1 MNTFSSSA
9 ASASHSFS
17 DALSLNTEPLNTEPL
32 NTDTNT
38 KNPSVNYNEY
48 YHNFSMET
56 LLTEIFGEHLD
67 DRLNAYMACCG
78 RHVRDGR
85 GDMTALVHEDT
96 AGKVTKMTFAE
107 LDKASAQVANLLQS
121 YGVKVG
127 DQVATMLP
135 RTPELLTIVLATWR
149 IGAVYQPLFTAF
161 GYDSIK
167 YRMDKAGTKVVF
179 TNVDNRSKF
188 EDLADQTK
196 MVLVGG
202 DNDIPADDQH
212 WDDDRYAKMMA
223 MQPETLEPILLDINA
238 PFLQMFTSGTVG
250 KSKGVSVSLTALPA
264 FYLYMRY
271 AIDLRDDDSYWNMAD
286 PGWAYGLYYAITGP
300 LLLGVTTHFNEA
312 GFDAA
317 NTRDFMIRHK
327 ITNLA
332 SSPTAFRMMKSSG
345 VFEHFYG
352 NSNDS
357 NKLSLRCANSAGE
370 TLNTEVVN
378 WVETYLNCKVCDQYG
393 QTETGMTCCAHHA
406 LEHESP
412 VGSMGMALPGHT
424 LVVLD
429 DDMNVLP
436 DGEQGQLAV
445 VVSQSPAFY
454 FHGYSWNE
462 KQAFADDYYLTG
474 DVVERHS
481 DGSYWFSGRDD
492 DIIITAGY
500 RVGPT
505 DVENTVLEHEAVA
518 ESAAVGIPDEV
529 RGHTIKSYVVLK
541 DGIEGTDEIAK
552 EIQNLVRKRL
562 STHAYPR
569 EVEFVSSLPKTPSGK
584 IQRFLLRSLSAA

>member
-1 MNTFSSSA
+1 MN
-9 ASASHSFS
+9 
-17 DALSLNTEPLNTEPL
+17 ALLS
-32 NTDTNT
+32 
-38 KNPSVNYNEY
+38 
-48 YHNFSMET
+48 
-56 LLTEIFGEHLD
+56 EIFGTQVD

-85 GDMTALVHEDT
+85 ADNAALVHEDT
-96 AGKVTKMTFAE
+96 SGNVTRMSFAE
-107 LDKASAQVANLLQS
+107 LDAASAQVANLLLS
-121 YGVKVG
+121 YGVQVG

-135 RTPELLTIVLATWR
+135 RTPELLTVVLATWR

-167 YRMDKAGTKVVF
+167 YRMDKADTKVVF
-179 TNVDNRSKF
+179 TNLENRSKF
-188 EDLADQTK
+188 EDLAEQTK
-196 MVLVGG
+196 MVLVGSVEDAQTWG
-202 DNDIPADDQH
+202 DDHYSQSMAAQLQTFEP
-212 WDDDRYAKMMA
+212 MM
-223 MQPETLEPILLDINA
+223 LDTDA

-250 KSKGVSVSLTALPA
+250 KSKGVSVPLAALPA

-271 AIDLRDDDSYWNMAD
+271 AIDLREDDQYWNMAD

-300 LLLGVTTHFNEA
+300 LLLGITTYFNEA
-312 GFDAA
+312 GFDAT
-317 NTRDFMIRHK
+317 NTRDFIVRHK

-345 VFEHFYG
+345 VFDSVDEGAH
-352 NSNDS
+352 NDT
-357 NKLSLRCANSAGE
+357 NTKLSLRCANSAGE

-378 WVETYLNCKVCDQYG
+378 WVETYLACQVKDQYG

-406 LEHESP
+406 LAHDCP

-454 FHGYSWNE
+454 FRGYSWNE
-462 KQAFADDYYLTG
+462 KQAFVDDYYLTG

-518 ESAAVGIPDEV
+518 ESAAVGVPDEV

-541 DGIEGTDEIAK
+541 DGIEGSEKIAK
-552 EIQNLVRKRL
+552 EIQELVRKRL

-569 EVEFVSSLPKTPSGK
+569 EVEFVTELPKTPSGK

>member
-1 MNTFSSSA
+1 MNTSSIETTVNA
-9 ASASHSFS
+9 I
-17 DALSLNTEPLNTEPL
+17 
-32 NTDTNT
+32 DTI
-38 KNPSVNYNEY
+38 KSYNDY
-48 YHNFSMET
+48 YHNFDMDT

-85 GDMTALVHEDT
+85 GDNIALVHEDT
-96 AGKVTKMTFAE
+96 AGKITRTSFGE
-107 LDKASAQVANLLQS
+107 LDNASAQVANLLQS
-121 YGVKVG
+121 YGVQAG

-167 YRMDKAGTKVVF
+167 YRMDKANTKVVF
-179 TNVDNRSKF
+179 TNQENRSKF
-188 EDLADQTK
+188 KDLAKQTT
-196 MVLVGG
+196 MVMVGSKVDAQSWGDDNLVD
-202 DNDIPADDQH
+202 DNLVDDN
-212 WDDDRYAKMMA
+212 YAEKLST
-223 MQPETLEPILLDINA
+223 QPQTVDAVLLDTDA

-250 KSKGVSVSLTALPA
+250 KSKGVSVPLAALSS

-271 AIDLRDDDSYWNMAD
+271 AIDLREDDHYWNMAD

-300 LLLGVTTHFNEA
+300 LLLGVTTYFNEA
-312 GFDAA
+312 GFDAQ
-317 NTRDFMIRHK
+317 NTRDFMVRHK
-327 ITNLA
+327 ISNLA

-345 VFEHFYG
+345 VFESAHDDA
-352 NSNDS
+352 NLNAEA
-357 NKLSLRCANSAGE
+357 KLSLRCANSAGE
-370 TLNTEVVN
+370 TLNTEVVS
-378 WVETYLNCKVCDQYG
+378 WVETYLNCKVFDQYG
-393 QTETGMTCCAHHA
+393 QTETGMTCCEHHA
-406 LEHESP
+406 LEHKRP

-429 DDMNVLP
+429 DDMQVLP

-454 FHGYSWNE
+454 FRGYSWNE
-462 KQAFADDYYLTG
+462 KDAFFEDYYLTG
-474 DVVERHS
+474 DVVERHT

-492 DIIITAGY
+492 DIITTAGY

-505 DVENTVLEHEAVA
+505 DVENTVLEHKAVA
-518 ESAAVGIPDEV
+518 ESAAVGVPDEV
-529 RGHTIKSYVVLK
+529 RGHTIKSFVVLK
-541 DGIEGTDEIAK
+541 DGIEGTDELAQQIK
-552 EIQNLVRKRL
+552 DLVRERL

-569 EVEFVSSLPKTPSGK
+569 EVEFVVALPKTPSGK
-584 IQRFLLRSLSAA
+584 IQRFLLRSLSAG

>member
-1 MNTFSSSA
+1 MNTSSSDP
-9 ASASHSFS
+9 SFVNTTSNHTAHPPMSYS
-17 DALSLNTEPLNTEPL
+17 D
-32 NTDTNT
+32 
-38 KNPSVNYNEY
+38 Y
-48 YHNFSMET
+48 YHNFDMNA

-85 GDMTALVHEDT
+85 GDNIALVHEDT
-96 AGKVTKMTFAE
+96 SGNVTRMSFAE
-107 LDKASAQVANLLQS
+107 LDKASAQVANLLLS
-121 YGVKVG
+121 YGVQIG

-167 YRMDKAGTKVVF
+167 YRMDKANTKVVF
-179 TNVDNRSKF
+179 TNQENRGKF
-188 EDLADQTK
+188 DDLAKQTK
-196 MVLVGG
+196 MVLVGSKVDAQSWG
-202 DNDIPADDQH
+202 DDS
-212 WDDDRYAKMMA
+212 YAEKVVTQSQTVDA
-223 MQPETLEPILLDINA
+223 VSLNTDA

-250 KSKGVSVSLTALPA
+250 KSKGVSVPLSALSA

-271 AIDLRDDDSYWNMAD
+271 AIDLRADDNYWNMAD

-300 LLLGVTTHFNEA
+300 LLLGVTTYFNEA

-317 NTRDFMIRHK
+317 NTRDFMVRHK
-327 ITNLA
+327 ISNLA

-345 VFEHFYG
+345 VFEAAHND
-352 NSNDS
+352 NSND
-357 NKLSLRCANSAGE
+357 NEAKLSLRCANSAGE

-393 QTETGMTCCAHHA
+393 QTETGMTCCEHHA
-406 LEHESP
+406 LAHECP

-429 DDMNVLP
+429 DDMNILA

-454 FHGYSWNE
+454 FRGYSWNE
-462 KQAFADDYYLTG
+462 KDAFADDYYLTG

-518 ESAAVGIPDEV
+518 ESAAVGVPDEV

-552 EIQNLVRKRL
+552 EIQDLVRRRL

-569 EVEFVSSLPKTPSGK
+569 EVEFVKELPKTPSGK

>member
-1 MNTFSSSA
+1 MNTTTQTPTNI
-9 ASASHSFS
+9 
-17 DALSLNTEPLNTEPL
+17 DIDTTITPKNY
-32 NTDTNT
+32 TDY
-38 KNPSVNYNEY
+38 YNHFEM
-48 YHNFSMET
+48 NT
-56 LLTEIFGEHLD
+56 LLSEIFGEHVD

-85 GDMTALVHEDT
+85 ADHPALVHEDT
-96 AGKVTKMTFAE
+96 SGNITRMSFGE

-121 YGVKVG
+121 YGVKAG
-127 DQVATMLP
+127 DKVATMLP
-135 RTPELLTIVLATWR
+135 RTPELLTVVLATWR

-167 YRMDKAGTKVVF
+167 YRMDKADTKVVF
-179 TNVDNRSKF
+179 TNLENRSKF
-188 EDLADQTK
+188 EDLAAQTK
-196 MVLVGG
+196 MVLVGSPDDAQTWG
-202 DNDIPADDQH
+202 DDHYTQS
-212 WDDDRYAKMMA
+212 MA
-223 MQPETLEPILLDINA
+223 AQPQTIEPVTLDTDA

-250 KSKGVSVSLTALPA
+250 KSKGVSVPLAALPA

-271 AIDLRDDDSYWNMAD
+271 AIDLREDDQYWNMAD

-300 LLLGVTTHFNEA
+300 LLLGVTTYFNEA
-312 GFDAA
+312 GFDAN
-317 NTRDFMIRHK
+317 NTRDFMVRHK

-345 VFEHFYG
+345 VFEDAH
-352 NSNDS
+352 NDT
-357 NKLSLRCANSAGE
+357 NTKLSLRCANSAGE

-378 WVETYLNCKVCDQYG
+378 WVETYLACQVKDQYG

-406 LEHESP
+406 LAHDCP

-454 FHGYSWNE
+454 FRGYSWNE
-462 KQAFADDYYLTG
+462 KQAFVDDYYLTG

-518 ESAAVGIPDEV
+518 ESAAVGVPDEV

-541 DGIEGTDEIAK
+541 DGIKGSEQIAK
-552 EIQNLVRKRL
+552 EIQELVRKRL

-569 EVEFVSSLPKTPSGK
+569 EIEFVTELPKTPSGK

>member
-1 MNTFSSSA
+1 MHTTSNARNNNAPVATSY
-9 ASASHSFS
+9 S
-17 DALSLNTEPLNTEPL
+17 D
-32 NTDTNT
+32 
-38 KNPSVNYNEY
+38 Y
-48 YHNFSMET
+48 YHQFNLDN
-56 LLTEIFGEHLD
+56 LLTEIYGDHLD

-85 GDMTALVHEDT
+85 GEHDALVHEDT
-96 AGKVTKMTFAE
+96 EGQVTRMTFAE
-107 LDKASAQVANLLQS
+107 MDKASAQIANVLLS
-121 YGVKVG
+121 YGVQAG

-135 RTPELLTIVLATWR
+135 RSPELLVIVLAAWR

-167 YRMDKAGTKVVF
+167 YRMDKANTRVVF
-179 TNVDNRSKF
+179 TNPENRGKF
-188 EDLADQTK
+188 EDLAEQTK
-196 MVLVGG
+196 MVMVGSESDAEQWG
-202 DNDIPADDQH
+202 DDN
-212 WDDDRYAKMMA
+212 YSEVMA
-223 MQPETLEPILLDINA
+223 FQPQTAEPVLLETDA

-250 KSKGVSVSLTALPA
+250 KSKGVSVPLSALSA
-264 FYLYMRY
+264 FYLYMHY
-271 AIDLRDDDSYWNMAD
+271 AIDLRADDNYWNMAD

-300 LLLGVTTHFNEA
+300 LLMGITTYFNEA
-312 GFDAA
+312 GFDAE
-317 NTRDFMIRHK
+317 NTRDFMVRHK

-345 VFEHFYG
+345 VFDNFDHSENG
-352 NSNDS
+352 KNDA
-357 NKLSLRCANSAGE
+357 KLSLRCANSAGE

-378 WVETYLNCKVCDQYG
+378 WVETALNCRVKDQYG

-406 LEHESP
+406 LEHDCP

-424 LVVLD
+424 LVVLG
-429 DDMNVLP
+429 DDMQVLP

-454 FHGYSWNE
+454 FRGYSWNE
-462 KQAFADDYYLTG
+462 KQAFHDDYYLTG

-505 DVENTVLEHEAVA
+505 DVENTVLEHESVA
-518 ESAAVGIPDEV
+518 ESAAVGVPDEV
-529 RGHTIKSYVVLK
+529 RGNTIKSYVVLK
-541 DGIEGTDEIAK
+541 DGIVGTDEIATQ
-552 EIQNLVRKRL
+552 IQGLVRERL

-569 EVEFVSSLPKTPSGK
+569 EVEFVAALPKTPSGK
-584 IQRFLLRSLSAA
+584 IQRFLLRSLSSE

>member
-1 MNTFSSSA
+1 MNTSSTQTAHATADTSKTPINY
-9 ASASHSFS
+9 S
-17 DALSLNTEPLNTEPL
+17 DYYNNFEMNALLE
-32 NTDTNT
+32 
-38 KNPSVNYNEY
+38 
-48 YHNFSMET
+48 
-56 LLTEIFGEHLD
+56 EIFGAHLD

-85 GDMTALVHEDT
+85 ADNTALVHEDT
-96 AGKVTKMTFAE
+96 SGNITRMSFGE
-107 LDKASAQVANLLQS
+107 LDEASAQVANLLLS
-121 YGVKVG
+121 YGVKAG

-135 RTPELLTIVLATWR
+135 RTPELLTVVLATWR

-167 YRMDKAGTKVVF
+167 YRMDKANTKVVF
-179 TNVDNRSKF
+179 TNQENRGKF
-188 EDLADQTK
+188 EDLAKQAK
-196 MVLVGG
+196 MVLIGSIHDSDAWG
-202 DNDIPADDQH
+202 DDNYH
-212 WDDDRYAKMMA
+212 EMRVT
-223 MQPETLEPILLDINA
+223 QPQAIEAVLLDTDA

-250 KSKGVSVSLTALPA
+250 KSKGVSVSLAALPA

-271 AIDLRDDDSYWNMAD
+271 AIDLRETDNYWNMAD

-300 LLLGVTTHFNEA
+300 LLLGVTTYFNEA
-312 GFDAA
+312 GFDAT
-317 NTRDFMIRHK
+317 NTRDFMVRHK

-345 VFEHFYG
+345 VFDA
-352 NSNDS
+352 SSANDD
-357 NKLSLRCANSAGE
+357 NALSLRCANSAGE
-370 TLNTEVVN
+370 TLNTEVVS
-378 WVETYLNCKVCDQYG
+378 WVESHLGCQVCDQYG
-393 QTETGMTCCAHHA
+393 QTETGMTCCEHHA
-406 LEHESP
+406 LAHECP

-429 DDMNVLP
+429 DDMQVLP

-454 FHGYSWNE
+454 FRGYSWNE
-462 KQAFADDYYLTG
+462 KQAFFEDYYLTG

-505 DVENTVLEHEAVA
+505 DVENTVLEHAAVA

-541 DGIEGTDEIAK
+541 DGIEGSEEIAQQIK
-552 EIQNLVRKRL
+552 DLVRKRL

-569 EVEFVSSLPKTPSGK
+569 EVEFVNALPKTPSGK
-584 IQRFLLRSLSAA
+584 IQRFLLRSLSAD

>member
-1 MNTFSSSA
+1 MNTASPNAALSA
-9 ASASHSFS
+9 ASPDTATSPK
-17 DALSLNTEPLNTEPL
+17 NTPI
-32 NTDTNT
+32 
-38 KNPSVNYNEY
+38 NYRDY
-48 YHNFSMET
+48 YDNFDMNT
-56 LLTEIFGEHLD
+56 LLTEIFAEHLD

-85 GDMTALVHEDT
+85 GDTLALVHEDT
-96 AGKVTKMTFAE
+96 AGNVTRMSFAE

-121 YGVKVG
+121 YGVQVG

-179 TNVDNRSKF
+179 TNVDNRGKF
-188 EDLADQTK
+188 EDLAEQAK
-196 MVLVGG
+196 MVLIGSVADAQTWG
-202 DNDIPADDQH
+202 DDNYSESLAT
-212 WDDDRYAKMMA
+212 
-223 MQPETLEPILLDINA
+223 QPQTLAPVLLDVDA

-250 KSKGVSVSLTALPA
+250 KSKGVSVPLSALSA

-271 AIDLRDDDSYWNMAD
+271 AIDLRDDDHYWNMAD

-300 LLLGVTTHFNEA
+300 LLLGITTYFNEA

-317 NTRDFMIRHK
+317 NTRDFMIRHQ

-345 VFEHFYG
+345 VFEEAHNDASS
-352 NSNDS
+352 NSSSDKS
-357 NKLSLRCANSAGE
+357 DKLSLRCANSAGE

-393 QTETGMTCCAHHA
+393 QTETGMTCCEHHA
-406 LEHESP
+406 LTHECP

-429 DDMNVLP
+429 DDMKVLP

-454 FHGYSWNE
+454 FRGYSWNE

-518 ESAAVGIPDEV
+518 ESAAVGVPDEV

-541 DGIEGTDEIAK
+541 DGIEGTEEMAK
-552 EIQNLVRKRL
+552 QIQDLVRKRL
-562 STHAYPR
+562 SAHAYPR
-569 EVEFVSSLPKTPSGK
+569 EVEFVAALPKTPSGK
-584 IQRFLLRSLSAA
+584 IQRFLLRSLSVA

>member
-1 MNTFSSSA
+1 MNTSSTETAVNTVDTITSY
-9 ASASHSFS
+9 SDYYHSF
-17 DALSLNTEPLNTEPL
+17 DM
-32 NTDTNT
+32 D
-38 KNPSVNYNEY
+38 V
-48 YHNFSMET
+48 

-85 GDMTALVHEDT
+85 GDNIALVHEDT
-96 AGKVTKMTFAE
+96 AGNVTRMSFAE
-107 LDKASAQVANLLQS
+107 LDKASAHVANLLLS
-121 YGVKVG
+121 YGVQAG

-167 YRMDKAGTKVVF
+167 YRMDKANTKVVF
-179 TNVDNRSKF
+179 TNQENRGKF
-188 EDLADQTK
+188 DDLAKQTK
-196 MVLVGG
+196 MVLVGSKVDAQSWG
-202 DNDIPADDQH
+202 DDNYTEKVAT
-212 WDDDRYAKMMA
+212 
-223 MQPETLEPILLDINA
+223 QPQTVDTVLLDTDA

-250 KSKGVSVSLTALPA
+250 KSKGVSVPLAALSS

-271 AIDLRDDDSYWNMAD
+271 AIDLRADDHYWNMAD

-300 LLLGVTTHFNEA
+300 LLLGVTTYFNEA
-312 GFDAA
+312 GFDAQ
-317 NTRDFMIRHK
+317 NTRDFMVRHK
-327 ITNLA
+327 ISNLA

-345 VFEHFYG
+345 VFESA
-352 NSNDS
+352 NNDAEA
-357 NKLSLRCANSAGE
+357 KLSLRCANSAGE
-370 TLNTEVVN
+370 TLNTEVVS
-378 WVETYLNCKVCDQYG
+378 WVETYLNCQVLDQYG
-393 QTETGMTCCAHHA
+393 QTETGMTCCEHHA
-406 LEHESP
+406 LEHKRP

-429 DDMNVLP
+429 DDMQVLP

-454 FHGYSWNE
+454 FRGYSWNE
-462 KQAFADDYYLTG
+462 KDAFSGDYYLTG

-492 DIIITAGY
+492 DIITTAGY

-518 ESAAVGIPDEV
+518 ESAAVGVPDEV

-541 DGIEGTDEIAK
+541 DGIEGTNAIAK
-552 EIQNLVRKRL
+552 EIQDLVRRRL

-569 EVEFVSSLPKTPSGK
+569 KVEFVAALPKTPSGK
-584 IQRFLLRSLSAA
+584 IQRFLLRSLSAS

>member
-1 MNTFSSSA
+1 MNTASPNVALSA
-9 ASASHSFS
+9 ASPDTATSPK
-17 DALSLNTEPLNTEPL
+17 NTPI
-32 NTDTNT
+32 
-38 KNPSVNYNEY
+38 NYRDY
-48 YHNFSMET
+48 YDNFDMNT
-56 LLTEIFGEHLD
+56 LLTEIFAEHLD

-85 GDMTALVHEDT
+85 GDTLALVHEDT
-96 AGKVTKMTFAE
+96 AGNVTRMSFAE

-121 YGVKVG
+121 YGVQVG

-179 TNVDNRSKF
+179 TNVDNRGKF
-188 EDLADQTK
+188 EDLAEQAK
-196 MVLVGG
+196 MVLVGSVADAQTWG
-202 DNDIPADDQH
+202 DDNYSESLAT
-212 WDDDRYAKMMA
+212 
-223 MQPETLEPILLDINA
+223 QPQTLAPVLLDVDA

-250 KSKGVSVSLTALPA
+250 KSKGVSVPLSALSA

-271 AIDLRDDDSYWNMAD
+271 AIDLRDDDHYWNMAD

-300 LLLGVTTHFNEA
+300 LLLGITTYFNEA

-317 NTRDFMIRHK
+317 NTRDFMIRHQ

-345 VFEHFYG
+345 VFEEAHNDASS
-352 NSNDS
+352 NSSSDKS
-357 NKLSLRCANSAGE
+357 DKLSLRCANSAGE

-393 QTETGMTCCAHHA
+393 QTETGMTCCEHHA
-406 LEHESP
+406 LTHECP

-429 DDMNVLP
+429 DDMKVLP

-454 FHGYSWNE
+454 FRGYSWNE

-518 ESAAVGIPDEV
+518 ESAAVGVPDEV

-541 DGIEGTDEIAK
+541 DGIEGTEEMAK
-552 EIQNLVRKRL
+552 QIQDLVRKRL
-562 STHAYPR
+562 SAHAYPR
-569 EVEFVSSLPKTPSGK
+569 EVEFVAALPKTPSGK
-584 IQRFLLRSLSAA
+584 IQRFLLRSLSVA

>member
-1 MNTFSSSA
+1 MNTTSPNHSSA
-9 ASASHSFS
+9 NS
-17 DALSLNTEPLNTEPL
+17 TK
-32 NTDTNT
+32 DTT
-38 KNPSVNYNEY
+38 HTPTSYNDY
-48 YHNFSMET
+48 YHNFDMNA
-56 LLTEIFGEHLD
+56 LLAEIYGEHLD

-85 GDMTALVHEDT
+85 GDNLALVHEDT
-96 AGKVTKMTFAE
+96 AGNVTRMTFAE
-107 LDKASAQVANLLQS
+107 LDKASAQVANLLTS
-121 YGVKVG
+121 YGVQVG

-135 RTPELLTIVLATWR
+135 RTPELLTIVLATWP

-167 YRMDKAGTKVVF
+167 YRMDKANTKVVF
-179 TNVDNRSKF
+179 TNIDNRSKF
-188 EDLADQTK
+188 EDLAEQTK
-196 MVLVGG
+196 MVMVGSKNNAQA
-202 DNDIPADDQH
+202 DNESKWSDDY
-212 WDDDRYAKMMA
+212 YAQMMA
-223 MQPETLEPILLDINA
+223 TQPQTLEAVFLNEDTA
-238 PFLQMFTSGTVG
+238 FLQMFTSGTVG
-250 KSKGVSVSLTALPA
+250 KSKGVSVPLSALSA

-271 AIDLRDDDSYWNMAD
+271 AIDLRADDNYWNMAD
-286 PGWAYGLYYAITGP
+286 PGWAYGLYYAITGS
-300 LLLGVTTHFNEA
+300 LLMGVTTYFNEA

-317 NTRDFMIRHK
+317 NTRDFMVRHK

-345 VFEHFYG
+345 VFEKSHDDA
-352 NSNDS
+352 SAH
-357 NKLSLRCANSAGE
+357 LALRCANSAGE

-378 WVETYLNCKVCDQYG
+378 WVETYLNCQVKDQYG

-406 LEHESP
+406 LAHECP
-412 VGSMGMALPGHT
+412 TGSMGMALPGHT

-429 DDMNVLP
+429 DDMQVLT

-454 FHGYSWNE
+454 FCGYSWNE
-462 KQAFADDYYLTG
+462 KDAFVDDYYLTG

-552 EIQNLVRKRL
+552 EIQDLVRRRL

-569 EVEFVSSLPKTPSGK
+569 EVEFVAELPKTPSGK

>member
-1 MNTFSSSA
+1 MNTSS
-9 ASASHSFS
+9 
-17 DALSLNTEPLNTEPL
+17 
-32 NTDTNT
+32 TD
-38 KNPSVNYNEY
+38 PSVVNTTSNHTAHPSMSYSDY
-48 YHNFSMET
+48 YHNFDMNA

-85 GDMTALVHEDT
+85 GDNIALVHEDT
-96 AGKVTKMTFAE
+96 SGNVTRMSFAE
-107 LDKASAQVANLLQS
+107 LDKASAQVANLLLS
-121 YGVKVG
+121 YGVQVG

-167 YRMDKAGTKVVF
+167 YRMDKANTKVVF
-179 TNVDNRSKF
+179 TNQENRGKF
-188 EDLADQTK
+188 DDLAKQTK
-196 MVLVGG
+196 MVLVGSKVDAQSWG
-202 DNDIPADDQH
+202 DDS
-212 WDDDRYAKMMA
+212 YAEKVA
-223 MQPETLEPILLDINA
+223 TQSQTVDAVSLNTDA

-250 KSKGVSVSLTALPA
+250 KSKGVSVPLSALSA

-271 AIDLRDDDSYWNMAD
+271 AIDLRADDNYWNMAD

-300 LLLGVTTHFNEA
+300 LLLGVTTYFNEA
-312 GFDAA
+312 GFDAQ
-317 NTRDFMIRHK
+317 NTRDFMVRHK
-327 ITNLA
+327 ISNLA

-345 VFEHFYG
+345 VFEKSHHD
-352 NSNDS
+352 NSND
-357 NKLSLRCANSAGE
+357 NEAKLSLRCANSAGE

-393 QTETGMTCCAHHA
+393 QTETGMTCCEHHA
-406 LEHESP
+406 LAHECP

-429 DDMNVLP
+429 DDMNILA

-454 FHGYSWNE
+454 FRGYSWNE
-462 KQAFADDYYLTG
+462 KDAFADDYYLTG

-518 ESAAVGIPDEV
+518 ESAAVGVPDEV

-541 DGIEGTDEIAK
+541 DGIEGADEIAK
-552 EIQNLVRKRL
+552 EIQDLVRRRL

-569 EVEFVSSLPKTPSGK
+569 EVEFVKELPKTPSGK
-584 IQRFLLRSLSAA
+584 IQRFLLRSLSTA

>member
-1 MNTFSSSA
+1 MNTSSSN
-9 ASASHSFS
+9 HSSVSSVKDITHTPMSYS
-17 DALSLNTEPLNTEPL
+17 D
-32 NTDTNT
+32 
-38 KNPSVNYNEY
+38 Y
-48 YHNFSMET
+48 YHNFDMNA

-67 DRLNAYMACCG
+67 DRLNAYIACCG

-85 GDMTALVHEDT
+85 GDNIALVHEDT
-96 AGKVTKMTFAE
+96 AGNVTRMTFAE
-107 LDKASAQVANLLQS
+107 LDKASAQIANLLKS
-121 YGVKVG
+121 YGVQAG

-167 YRMDKAGTKVVF
+167 YRMDKANTKVVF
-179 TNVDNRSKF
+179 TNIDNRGKF
-188 EDLADQTK
+188 DDLAKQTK
-196 MVLVGG
+196 MVMVSSENDGQLDNNWG
-202 DNDIPADDQH
+202 DDN
-212 WDDDRYAKMMA
+212 YAQMMA
-223 MQPETLEPILLDINA
+223 TQPQTVEAVLLDKDA
-238 PFLQMFTSGTVG
+238 QFLQMFTSGTVG
-250 KSKGVSVSLTALPA
+250 KSKGVSVPLSALSA

-271 AIDLRDDDSYWNMAD
+271 AIDLRADDNYWNMAD

-300 LLLGVTTHFNEA
+300 LLMGVTTYFNES

-317 NTRDFMIRHK
+317 NTRDFMVRHK
-327 ITNLA
+327 ISNLA

-345 VFEHFYG
+345 VFESAHG
-352 NSNDS
+352 DANA
-357 NKLSLRCANSAGE
+357 KLSLRCANSAGE

-393 QTETGMTCCAHHA
+393 QTETGMTCCEHHA
-406 LEHESP
+406 LEHKCP

-429 DDMNVLP
+429 DDMNILP

-454 FHGYSWNE
+454 FRGYSWNE
-462 KQAFADDYYLTG
+462 KDAFTDDYYLTG

-518 ESAAVGIPDEV
+518 ESAAVGVPDEV

-541 DGIEGTDEIAK
+541 DGIVGTDEIAK
-552 EIQNLVRKRL
+552 EIQYLVRKRL

-569 EVEFVSSLPKTPSGK
+569 EVEFVAELPKTPSGK
-584 IQRFLLRSLSAA
+584 IQRFLLRSLSAV

>member
-1 MNTFSSSA
+1 MNTSSTQTAHATADTSKTPINY
-9 ASASHSFS
+9 S
-17 DALSLNTEPLNTEPL
+17 DYYNNFEMNALLE
-32 NTDTNT
+32 
-38 KNPSVNYNEY
+38 
-48 YHNFSMET
+48 
-56 LLTEIFGEHLD
+56 EIFGAHLD

-85 GDMTALVHEDT
+85 ADNTALVHEDT
-96 AGKVTKMTFAE
+96 SGNITRMSFGE
-107 LDKASAQVANLLQS
+107 LDEASAQVANLLLS
-121 YGVKVG
+121 YGVKAG

-135 RTPELLTIVLATWR
+135 RTPELLTVVLATWR

-167 YRMDKAGTKVVF
+167 YRMDKANTKVVF
-179 TNVDNRSKF
+179 TNQENRGKF
-188 EDLADQTK
+188 EDLAKQAK
-196 MVLVGG
+196 MVLIGSIHDSDAWG
-202 DNDIPADDQH
+202 DDNYH
-212 WDDDRYAKMMA
+212 EMRVT
-223 MQPETLEPILLDINA
+223 QPQAIEAVLLDTDA

-250 KSKGVSVSLTALPA
+250 KSKGVSVPLAALPA

-271 AIDLRDDDSYWNMAD
+271 AIDLRETDNYWNMAD

-300 LLLGVTTHFNEA
+300 LLLGVTTYFNEA
-312 GFDAA
+312 GFDAT
-317 NTRDFMIRHK
+317 NTRDFMVRHK

-345 VFEHFYG
+345 VFDA
-352 NSNDS
+352 SSANDD
-357 NKLSLRCANSAGE
+357 NALSLRCANSAGE
-370 TLNTEVVN
+370 TLNTEVVS
-378 WVETYLNCKVCDQYG
+378 WVESHLGCQVCDQYG
-393 QTETGMTCCAHHA
+393 QTETGMTCCEHHA
-406 LEHESP
+406 LAHECP

-429 DDMNVLP
+429 DDMQVLP

-454 FHGYSWNE
+454 FRGYSWNE
-462 KQAFADDYYLTG
+462 KQAFFEDYYLTG

-505 DVENTVLEHEAVA
+505 DVENTVLEHAAVA

-541 DGIEGTDEIAK
+541 DGIEGSEEIAQQIK
-552 EIQNLVRKRL
+552 DLVRKRL

-569 EVEFVSSLPKTPSGK
+569 EVEFVSALPKTPSGK
-584 IQRFLLRSLSAA
+584 IQRFLLRSLSAD

>member
-1 MNTFSSSA
+1 MNTT
-9 ASASHSFS
+9 
-17 DALSLNTEPLNTEPL
+17 SLNTSSSDHSLSNTSASSHEASA
-32 NTDTNT
+32 
-38 KNPSVNYNEY
+38 KNISAPYSD
-48 YHNFSMET
+48 YHNNFDINT
-56 LLTEIFGEHLD
+56 LLTEIFGEQLD

-85 GDMTALVHEDT
+85 GDNLALVHEDT
-96 AGKVTKMTFAE
+96 VGNITKMTFAE
-107 LDKASAQVANLLQS
+107 LDKASAQIAHLLQS
-121 YGVKVG
+121 YGVQAG

-135 RTPELLTIVLATWR
+135 RTPELLIIVLATWR

-161 GYDSIK
+161 GYEAIK

-179 TNVDNRSKF
+179 TNIDNRSKF
-188 EDLADQTK
+188 EDLAEQTK
-196 MVLVGG
+196 MVLVGSKTDAKAWG
-202 DNDIPADDQH
+202 DDH
-212 WDDDRYAKMMA
+212 YANS
-223 MQPETLEPILLDINA
+223 MQVQPQTIEPVLLDTDA

-250 KSKGVSVSLTALPA
+250 KSKGVSVPLSALSA

-271 AIDLRDDDSYWNMAD
+271 AIDLRDDDNYWNMAD

-300 LLLGVTTHFNEA
+300 LLLGVTTYFNEA
-312 GFDAA
+312 GFDAV
-317 NTRDFMIRHK
+317 NTRDFMVRQK
-327 ITNLA
+327 ISNLA

-345 VFEHFYG
+345 VFEG
-352 NSNDS
+352 AQNASDNNTD
-357 NKLSLRCANSAGE
+357 NQLSLRCANSAGE

-378 WVETYLNCKVCDQYG
+378 WVETYLNCQVKDQYG

-406 LEHESP
+406 LAHDCP

-429 DDMNVLP
+429 DDMNMLP

-445 VVSQSPAFY
+445 VVSQSPAF
-454 FHGYSWNE
+454 FFGGYSWNE

-505 DVENTVLEHEAVA
+505 DVENTVLEHPAVA
-518 ESAAVGIPDEV
+518 ESAAVGVPDEV

-541 DGIEGTDEIAK
+541 EGIEGTDEIAK
-552 EIQNLVRKRL
+552 QIQDLVRKRL
-562 STHAYPR
+562 SAHAYPR
-569 EVEFVSSLPKTPSGK
+569 DVEFIEALPKTPSGK

>member
-1 MNTFSSSA
+1 MHTTSNARNNNAPVATSY
-9 ASASHSFS
+9 S
-17 DALSLNTEPLNTEPL
+17 D
-32 NTDTNT
+32 
-38 KNPSVNYNEY
+38 Y
-48 YHNFSMET
+48 YHQFNLNN
-56 LLTEIFGEHLD
+56 LLTEIYGDHLD

-85 GDMTALVHEDT
+85 GEHDALVHEDT
-96 AGKVTKMTFAE
+96 EGQVTRMTFAE
-107 LDKASAQVANLLQS
+107 MDKASAQIANVLLS
-121 YGVKVG
+121 YGVQAG

-135 RTPELLTIVLATWR
+135 RSPELLVIVLAAWR

-167 YRMDKAGTKVVF
+167 YRMDKANTRVVF
-179 TNVDNRSKF
+179 TNQENRGKF
-188 EDLADQTK
+188 EDLAEQTK
-196 MVLVGG
+196 MVMVGSESDAEQWG
-202 DNDIPADDQH
+202 DDN
-212 WDDDRYAKMMA
+212 YSEVMA
-223 MQPETLEPILLDINA
+223 SQPQTAEPVLLETDA

-250 KSKGVSVSLTALPA
+250 KSKGVSVPLSALSA
-264 FYLYMRY
+264 FYLYMHY
-271 AIDLRDDDSYWNMAD
+271 AIDLRADDNYWNMAD

-300 LLLGVTTHFNEA
+300 LLMGITTYFNEA
-312 GFDAA
+312 GFDAE
-317 NTRDFMIRHK
+317 NTRDFMVRHK

-345 VFEHFYG
+345 VFDNFDHSENG
-352 NSNDS
+352 KNDA
-357 NKLSLRCANSAGE
+357 KLSLRCANSAGE

-378 WVETYLNCKVCDQYG
+378 WVETALNCRVKDQYG

-406 LEHESP
+406 LEHDCP

-424 LVVLD
+424 LVVLG
-429 DDMNVLP
+429 DDMQVLP

-454 FHGYSWNE
+454 FRGYSWNE
-462 KQAFADDYYLTG
+462 KQAFHDDYYLTG

-505 DVENTVLEHEAVA
+505 DVENTVLEHESVA
-518 ESAAVGIPDEV
+518 ESAAVGVPDEV
-529 RGHTIKSYVVLK
+529 RGNTIKSYVVLK
-541 DGIEGTDEIAK
+541 DGIVGTDEIATQ
-552 EIQNLVRKRL
+552 IQGLVRERL

-569 EVEFVSSLPKTPSGK
+569 EVEFVAALPKTPSGK
-584 IQRFLLRSLSAA
+584 IQRFLLRSLSSE

>member
-1 MNTFSSSA
+1 MNTSSTQTAHATADTSKTPINY
-9 ASASHSFS
+9 S
-17 DALSLNTEPLNTEPL
+17 DYYNNFEMNALLE
-32 NTDTNT
+32 
-38 KNPSVNYNEY
+38 
-48 YHNFSMET
+48 
-56 LLTEIFGEHLD
+56 EIFGAHLD

-85 GDMTALVHEDT
+85 ADNTALVHEDT
-96 AGKVTKMTFAE
+96 SGNITRMSFGE
-107 LDKASAQVANLLQS
+107 LDEASAQVANLLLS
-121 YGVKVG
+121 YGVKAG

-135 RTPELLTIVLATWR
+135 RTPELLTVVLATWR

-167 YRMDKAGTKVVF
+167 YRMDKANTKVVF
-179 TNVDNRSKF
+179 TNQENRGKF
-188 EDLADQTK
+188 EDLAKQAK
-196 MVLVGG
+196 MVLIGSIHDSDAWG
-202 DNDIPADDQH
+202 DDNYH
-212 WDDDRYAKMMA
+212 EMRVT
-223 MQPETLEPILLDINA
+223 QPQAIEAVLLDTDA

-250 KSKGVSVSLTALPA
+250 KSKGVSVSLAALPA

-271 AIDLRDDDSYWNMAD
+271 AIDLRETDNYWNMAD

-300 LLLGVTTHFNEA
+300 LLLGVTTYFNEA
-312 GFDAA
+312 GFDAT
-317 NTRDFMIRHK
+317 NTRDFMVRHK

-345 VFEHFYG
+345 VFDA
-352 NSNDS
+352 SSANDD
-357 NKLSLRCANSAGE
+357 NALSLRCANSAGE
-370 TLNTEVVN
+370 TLNTEVVS
-378 WVETYLNCKVCDQYG
+378 WVESHLGCQVCDQYG
-393 QTETGMTCCAHHA
+393 QTETGMTCCEHHA
-406 LEHESP
+406 LAHKCP

-429 DDMNVLP
+429 DDMQVLP

-454 FHGYSWNE
+454 FRGYSWNE
-462 KQAFADDYYLTG
+462 KQAFFEDYYLTG

-505 DVENTVLEHEAVA
+505 DVENTVLEHAAVA

-541 DGIEGTDEIAK
+541 DGIEGSEEIAQQIK
-552 EIQNLVRKRL
+552 DLVRKRL

-569 EVEFVSSLPKTPSGK
+569 EVEFVSALPKTPSGK
-584 IQRFLLRSLSAA
+584 IQRFLLRSLSAD

>member
-1 MNTFSSSA
+1 MHTTSNARNNNAPVATSY
-9 ASASHSFS
+9 S
-17 DALSLNTEPLNTEPL
+17 D
-32 NTDTNT
+32 
-38 KNPSVNYNEY
+38 Y
-48 YHNFSMET
+48 YHQFNLNN
-56 LLTEIFGEHLD
+56 LLTEIYGDHLD

-85 GDMTALVHEDT
+85 GEHDALVHEDT
-96 AGKVTKMTFAE
+96 EGQVTRMTFAE
-107 LDKASAQVANLLQS
+107 MDKASAQIANVLLS
-121 YGVKVG
+121 YGVQAG

-135 RTPELLTIVLATWR
+135 RSPELLVIVLAAWR

-167 YRMDKAGTKVVF
+167 YRMDKANTRVVF
-179 TNVDNRSKF
+179 TNPENRGKF
-188 EDLADQTK
+188 EDLAEQTK
-196 MVLVGG
+196 MVMVGSESDAEQWG
-202 DNDIPADDQH
+202 DDN
-212 WDDDRYAKMMA
+212 YSEVMA
-223 MQPETLEPILLDINA
+223 FQPQTAEPVLLETDA

-250 KSKGVSVSLTALPA
+250 KSKGVSVPLSALSA
-264 FYLYMRY
+264 FYLYMHY
-271 AIDLRDDDSYWNMAD
+271 AIDLRADDNYWNMAD

-300 LLLGVTTHFNEA
+300 LLMGITTYFNEA
-312 GFDAA
+312 GFDAE
-317 NTRDFMIRHK
+317 NTRDFMVRHK

-345 VFEHFYG
+345 VFDNFDHSENG
-352 NSNDS
+352 KNDA
-357 NKLSLRCANSAGE
+357 KLSLRCANSAGE

-378 WVETYLNCKVCDQYG
+378 WVETALNCRVKDQYG

-406 LEHESP
+406 LEHDCP

-424 LVVLD
+424 LVVLG
-429 DDMNVLP
+429 DDMQVLP

-445 VVSQSPAFY
+445 IVSQSPAFY
-454 FHGYSWNE
+454 FRGYSWNE
-462 KQAFADDYYLTG
+462 KQAFHDDYYLTG

-505 DVENTVLEHEAVA
+505 DVENTVLEHESVA
-518 ESAAVGIPDEV
+518 ESAAVGVPDEV
-529 RGHTIKSYVVLK
+529 RGNTIKSYVVLK
-541 DGIEGTDEIAK
+541 GGIVGTDEIATQ
-552 EIQNLVRKRL
+552 IQGLVRERL

-569 EVEFVSSLPKTPSGK
+569 EVEFVAALPKTPSGK
-584 IQRFLLRSLSAA
+584 IQRFLLRSLSSE

>member
-1 MNTFSSSA
+1 MNTTSSNLSSA
-9 ASASHSFS
+9 NSVKDNAHTPTSYS
-17 DALSLNTEPLNTEPL
+17 D
-32 NTDTNT
+32 
-38 KNPSVNYNEY
+38 Y
-48 YHNFSMET
+48 YHNFDMNA
-56 LLTEIFGEHLD
+56 LLAEIYGEHLD

-85 GDMTALVHEDT
+85 GDNLALLHEDT
-96 AGKVTKMTFAE
+96 AGNVTRMTFAE
-107 LDKASAQVANLLQS
+107 LDKASAQVANLLTS
-121 YGVKVG
+121 YGVQVG

-167 YRMDKAGTKVVF
+167 YRVDKANTKMVF
-179 TNVDNRSKF
+179 TNIDNRSKF
-188 EDLADQTK
+188 EDLAEQTK
-196 MVLVGG
+196 MVMVSSENDGQLNNNWG
-202 DNDIPADDQH
+202 DDS
-212 WDDDRYAKMMA
+212 YTEMMA
-223 MQPETLEPILLDINA
+223 TQPQTVDAVLLDEGA

-250 KSKGVSVSLTALPA
+250 KSKGVSVPLSALSA

-271 AIDLRDDDSYWNMAD
+271 AIDLRADDNYWNMAD

-300 LLLGVTTHFNEA
+300 LLMGVTTYFNES

-317 NTRDFMIRHK
+317 NTRDFMVRHK
-327 ITNLA
+327 ISNLA

-345 VFEHFYG
+345 VFEDAH
-352 NSNDS
+352 NDE
-357 NKLSLRCANSAGE
+357 NAKLSLRCANSAGE

-378 WVETYLNCKVCDQYG
+378 WVETYLNCQVKDQYG

-406 LEHESP
+406 LAHECP
-412 VGSMGMALPGHT
+412 TGSMGVALPGHT

-429 DDMNVLP
+429 DDMNILP

-454 FHGYSWNE
+454 FRGYSWNE
-462 KQAFADDYYLTG
+462 KDAFADDYYLTG

-552 EIQNLVRKRL
+552 EIQDLVRKRL

-569 EVEFVSSLPKTPSGK
+569 EIEFVAALPKTPSGK

>member
-1 MNTFSSSA
+1 MNTTSSSTLSSDHSVA
-9 ASASHSFS
+9 NTPVLNNEADIKNASTHYS
-17 DALSLNTEPLNTEPL
+17 DYYNNFDINTLS
-32 NTDTNT
+32 
-38 KNPSVNYNEY
+38 
-48 YHNFSMET
+48 
-56 LLTEIFGEHLD
+56 TEIFGEQLD

-85 GDMTALVHEDT
+85 GDTMALVHEDT
-96 AGKVTKMTFAE
+96 VGNITKMTFAD
-107 LDKASAQVANLLQS
+107 LDKASAQVAHLLQS
-121 YGVKVG
+121 YGVQVG

-161 GYDSIK
+161 GYEAIK

-188 EDLADQTK
+188 EDLAEQTK
-196 MVLVGG
+196 MVLVGSEVDAKAWG
-202 DNDIPADDQH
+202 DDH
-212 WDDDRYAKMMA
+212 YANS
-223 MQPETLEPILLDINA
+223 MQVQPQTIEPILLDTDA

-250 KSKGVSVSLTALPA
+250 KSKGVSVPLSALSA

-271 AIDLRDDDSYWNMAD
+271 AIDLRDDDNYWNMAD

-300 LLLGVTTHFNEA
+300 LLLGVTTYFNEA
-312 GFDAA
+312 GFDAT
-317 NTRDFMIRHK
+317 NTRDFMVRHK

-345 VFEHFYG
+345 VFEKAQ
-352 NSNDS
+352 NNADDNAD

-393 QTETGMTCCAHHA
+393 QTETGMTCCEHHA
-406 LEHESP
+406 LTHDCP

-429 DDMNVLP
+429 DEMNVLP

-445 VVSQSPAFY
+445 VVSQSPAF
-454 FHGYSWNE
+454 FFGGYSWNE

-505 DVENTVLEHEAVA
+505 DVENTVLEHPAVA
-518 ESAAVGIPDEV
+518 ESAAVGVPDEV

-541 DGIEGTDEIAK
+541 EGIEGTDEIAK
-552 EIQNLVRKRL
+552 QIQDLVRKRL
-562 STHAYPR
+562 SAHAYPR
-569 EVEFVSSLPKTPSGK
+569 EVEFIDALPKTPSGK

>member
-1 MNTFSSSA
+1 MNTSSIETTV
-9 ASASHSFS
+9 
-17 DALSLNTEPLNTEPL
+17 NTV
-32 NTDTNT
+32 DTI
-38 KNPSVNYNEY
+38 KSYNDY
-48 YHNFSMET
+48 YHNFDMDT

-67 DRLNAYMACCG
+67 DRLNAYVACCG

-85 GDMTALVHEDT
+85 GDNIALVHEDT
-96 AGKVTKMTFAE
+96 AGKITRMSFGE

-121 YGVKVG
+121 YGVQAG

-167 YRMDKAGTKVVF
+167 YRMDKANTKVVF
-179 TNVDNRSKF
+179 TNQENRGKF
-188 EDLADQTK
+188 DDLAKQTK
-196 MVLVGG
+196 MVLVGSKVDAQSWG
-202 DNDIPADDQH
+202 DDN
-212 WDDDRYAKMMA
+212 YAEKISK
-223 MQPETLEPILLDINA
+223 QPQTVDAVILSTDA

-250 KSKGVSVSLTALPA
+250 KSKGVSVPLAALSS

-271 AIDLRDDDSYWNMAD
+271 AIDLREDDNYWNMAD

-300 LLLGVTTHFNEA
+300 LLLGVTTYFNEA
-312 GFDAA
+312 GFDAQ
-317 NTRDFMIRHK
+317 NTRDFMVRHK
-327 ITNLA
+327 ISNLA

-345 VFEHFYG
+345 VFENAH
-352 NSNDS
+352 NDA
-357 NKLSLRCANSAGE
+357 NTEATLSLRCANSAGE
-370 TLNTEVVN
+370 TLNTEVVS
-378 WVETYLNCKVCDQYG
+378 WVETYLNCKVFDQYG
-393 QTETGMTCCAHHA
+393 QTETGMTCCEHHA
-406 LEHESP
+406 LEHKRP

-429 DDMNVLP
+429 DDMQVLP

-454 FHGYSWNE
+454 FRGYSWNE
-462 KQAFADDYYLTG
+462 KDAFFEDYYLTG
-474 DVVERHS
+474 DVVERHT

-492 DIIITAGY
+492 DIITTAGY

-518 ESAAVGIPDEV
+518 ESAAVGVPDEV
-529 RGHTIKSYVVLK
+529 RGHTIKSFVVLK
-541 DGIEGTDEIAK
+541 DGIEGSDELAQKIK
-552 EIQNLVRKRL
+552 DLVRERL

-569 EVEFVSSLPKTPSGK
+569 EVEFVAALPKTPSGK
-584 IQRFLLRSLSAA
+584 IQRFLLRSLSAG

>member
-1 MNTFSSSA
+1 MNTTSSNLSSA
-9 ASASHSFS
+9 
-17 DALSLNTEPLNTEPL
+17 N
-32 NTDTNT
+32 
-38 KNPSVNYNEY
+38 SVKDNAHTPTSYNDY
-48 YHNFSMET
+48 YHNFDMNA
-56 LLTEIFGEHLD
+56 LLAEIYGEHLD

-85 GDMTALVHEDT
+85 GDNLALVHEDT
-96 AGKVTKMTFAE
+96 AGNVTRMTFAE
-107 LDKASAQVANLLQS
+107 LDKASAQVANLLTS
-121 YGVKVG
+121 YGVQVG

-167 YRMDKAGTKVVF
+167 YRMDKANTKVVF
-179 TNVDNRSKF
+179 TNIDNRSKF
-188 EDLADQTK
+188 EDLAEQTK
-196 MVLVGG
+196 MVMVGSQNNAQA
-202 DNDIPADDQH
+202 DSESKWADDNYVQ
-212 WDDDRYAKMMA
+212 MMA
-223 MQPETLEPILLDINA
+223 TQPQTLEAVLLNEDA

-250 KSKGVSVSLTALPA
+250 KSKGVSVPLSALSA

-271 AIDLRDDDSYWNMAD
+271 AIDLRADDNYWNMAD

-300 LLLGVTTHFNEA
+300 LLMGVTTYFNEA

-317 NTRDFMIRHK
+317 NTRDFMVRHK

-345 VFEHFYG
+345 VFEKSHDDA
-352 NSNDS
+352 SAR
-357 NKLSLRCANSAGE
+357 LSLRCANSAGE

-378 WVETYLNCKVCDQYG
+378 WVETYLNCQVKDQYG

-406 LEHESP
+406 LAHECP
-412 VGSMGMALPGHT
+412 TGSMGMALPGHT

-429 DDMNVLP
+429 DDMQVLP

-454 FHGYSWNE
+454 FCGYSWNE
-462 KQAFADDYYLTG
+462 KDAFVDGYYLTG

-518 ESAAVGIPDEV
+518 ESAAVGVPDEV

-541 DGIEGTDEIAK
+541 DGIEGNDEIAK
-552 EIQNLVRKRL
+552 EIQDLVRKRL

-569 EVEFVSSLPKTPSGK
+569 EVEFVAELPKTPSGK

>member
-1 MNTFSSSA
+1 MNTSSA
-9 ASASHSFS
+9 ETVVNTVNTITNYS
-17 DALSLNTEPLNTEPL
+17 D
-32 NTDTNT
+32 
-38 KNPSVNYNEY
+38 Y
-48 YHNFSMET
+48 YHNFDMNA

-85 GDMTALVHEDT
+85 GDNIALVHEDT
-96 AGKVTKMTFAE
+96 TGNVTRLSFAE

-121 YGVKVG
+121 YGVQAG

-167 YRMDKAGTKVVF
+167 YRMDKANTKVVF
-179 TNVDNRSKF
+179 TNQENRGKF
-188 EDLADQTK
+188 DDLAKQTK
-196 MVLVGG
+196 MVLVGSKVDAQSWG
-202 DNDIPADDQH
+202 DDNYADKISKQS
-212 WDDDRYAKMMA
+212 
-223 MQPETLEPILLDINA
+223 QTVEPVLLNTDA

-250 KSKGVSVSLTALPA
+250 KSKGVSVPLSALSA

-271 AIDLRDDDSYWNMAD
+271 AIDLRADDNYWNMAD

-300 LLLGVTTHFNEA
+300 LLMGVTTYFNES

-317 NTRDFMIRHK
+317 NTRDFMVRHK
-327 ITNLA
+327 ISNLA

-345 VFEHFYG
+345 VFEVDH
-352 NSNDS
+352 NDAAA
-357 NKLSLRCANSAGE
+357 KLSLRCANSAGE

-393 QTETGMTCCAHHA
+393 QTETGMTCCEHHA
-406 LEHESP
+406 LEHECP

-429 DDMNVLP
+429 SDMNILP
-436 DGEQGQLAV
+436 DGEQGELAV

-454 FHGYSWNE
+454 FRGYSWNE
-462 KQAFADDYYLTG
+462 KDAFSDDYYLTG

-518 ESAAVGIPDEV
+518 ESAAVGVPDEL

-541 DGIEGTDEIAK
+541 DGIEGTDNIAK
-552 EIQNLVRKRL
+552 EIQDLVRKRL

-569 EVEFVSSLPKTPSGK
+569 EVEFVEALPKTPSGK
-584 IQRFLLRSLSAA
+584 IQRFLLRSLSEA

>member
-1 MNTFSSSA
+1 MNTSSTQTAHATADTSKTPINY
-9 ASASHSFS
+9 S
-17 DALSLNTEPLNTEPL
+17 DYYNDFEMNALLE
-32 NTDTNT
+32 
-38 KNPSVNYNEY
+38 
-48 YHNFSMET
+48 
-56 LLTEIFGEHLD
+56 EIFGAHLD

-85 GDMTALVHEDT
+85 ADNTALVHEDT
-96 AGKVTKMTFAE
+96 SGNITRMSFGE
-107 LDKASAQVANLLQS
+107 LDEASAQVANLLLS
-121 YGVKVG
+121 YGVKAG

-135 RTPELLTIVLATWR
+135 RTPELLTVVLATWR

-167 YRMDKAGTKVVF
+167 YRMDKANTKVVF
-179 TNVDNRSKF
+179 TNQENRGKF
-188 EDLADQTK
+188 EDLAKQAK
-196 MVLVGG
+196 MVLIGSIHDSDAWG
-202 DNDIPADDQH
+202 DDNYH
-212 WDDDRYAKMMA
+212 EMRVT
-223 MQPETLEPILLDINA
+223 QPQAIEAVLLDTDA

-250 KSKGVSVSLTALPA
+250 KSKGVSVPLAALPA

-271 AIDLRDDDSYWNMAD
+271 AIDLRETDNYWNMAD

-300 LLLGVTTHFNEA
+300 LLLGVTTYFNEA
-312 GFDAA
+312 GFDAT
-317 NTRDFMIRHK
+317 NTRDFMVRHK

-345 VFEHFYG
+345 VFDA
-352 NSNDS
+352 SSANDD
-357 NKLSLRCANSAGE
+357 NALSLRCANSAGE
-370 TLNTEVVN
+370 TLNTEVVS
-378 WVETYLNCKVCDQYG
+378 WVESHLGCQVCDQYG
-393 QTETGMTCCAHHA
+393 QTETGMTCCEHHA
-406 LEHESP
+406 LAHECP

-429 DDMNVLP
+429 DDMQVLP

-454 FHGYSWNE
+454 FRGYSWNE
-462 KQAFADDYYLTG
+462 KQAFFEDYYLTG

-505 DVENTVLEHEAVA
+505 DVENTVLEHAAVA

-541 DGIEGTDEIAK
+541 DGIEGSEEIAQQIK
-552 EIQNLVRKRL
+552 DLVRKRL

-569 EVEFVSSLPKTPSGK
+569 EVEFVSALPKTPSGK
-584 IQRFLLRSLSAA
+584 IQRFLLRSLSAD

>member
-1 MNTFSSSA
+1 MNTTSSNLSSA
-9 ASASHSFS
+9 NSVKDNAHTPTSYS
-17 DALSLNTEPLNTEPL
+17 D
-32 NTDTNT
+32 
-38 KNPSVNYNEY
+38 Y
-48 YHNFSMET
+48 YHNFDMNA
-56 LLTEIFGEHLD
+56 LLAEIYGEHLD

-85 GDMTALVHEDT
+85 GDNLALVHEDT
-96 AGKVTKMTFAE
+96 AGNVTRMTFAE
-107 LDKASAQVANLLQS
+107 LDKASAQVANLLTS
-121 YGVKVG
+121 YGVQVG

-135 RTPELLTIVLATWR
+135 RTLELLTIVLATWR

-167 YRMDKAGTKVVF
+167 YRMDKANTKVVF
-179 TNVDNRSKF
+179 TNIENRSKF
-188 EDLADQTK
+188 EDLAEQTK
-196 MVLVGG
+196 MVMVGSQNNAQA
-202 DNDIPADDQH
+202 DSESKWADDN
-212 WDDDRYAKMMA
+212 YAQMMA
-223 MQPETLEPILLDINA
+223 TQPQTLEAVLLNEDA

-250 KSKGVSVSLTALPA
+250 KSKGVSVPLSALSA

-271 AIDLRDDDSYWNMAD
+271 AIDLRADDNYWNMAD

-300 LLLGVTTHFNEA
+300 LLMGVTTYFNEA

-317 NTRDFMIRHK
+317 NTRDFMVRHK

-345 VFEHFYG
+345 VFEKSHDDA
-352 NSNDS
+352 SAH
-357 NKLSLRCANSAGE
+357 LALRCANSAGE

-378 WVETYLNCKVCDQYG
+378 WVETYLNCQVKDQYG

-406 LEHESP
+406 LAHECP
-412 VGSMGMALPGHT
+412 TGSMGMALPGHT

-429 DDMNVLP
+429 DDMQVLP

-454 FHGYSWNE
+454 FCGYSWNE
-462 KQAFADDYYLTG
+462 KDAFVDDYYLTG

-518 ESAAVGIPDEV
+518 ESAAVGVPDEV

-541 DGIEGTDEIAK
+541 EGIKGTDEIAK
-552 EIQNLVRKRL
+552 EIQDLVRRRL

-569 EVEFVSSLPKTPSGK
+569 EVEFVAELPKTPSGK

>member
-1 MNTFSSSA
+1 MKT
-9 ASASHSFS
+9 ASQIPTNI
-17 DALSLNTEPLNTEPL
+17 D
-32 NTDTNT
+32 TDTT
-38 KNPSVNYNEY
+38 VTPKNYTDYYN
-48 YHNFSMET
+48 NFDMDT
-56 LLTEIFGEHLD
+56 LLSEIFGERVG

-85 GDMTALVHEDT
+85 ADNAALVHEDT
-96 AGKVTKMTFAE
+96 AGNITRMSFGE
-107 LDKASAQVANLLQS
+107 LDKASAQIANLLQS
-121 YGVKVG
+121 YGVKAG
-127 DQVATMLP
+127 DKVATMLP
-135 RTPELLTIVLATWR
+135 RTPELLTVVLATWR

-167 YRMDKAGTKVVF
+167 YRMDKADTKVVF
-179 TNVDNRSKF
+179 TNLENRSKF
-188 EDLADQTK
+188 EDLAEQTE
-196 MVLVGG
+196 MVLVGSAEDAQTWG
-202 DNDIPADDQH
+202 DDHYSQSMEAQSQ
-212 WDDDRYAKMMA
+212 AL
-223 MQPETLEPILLDINA
+223 ETVMLDTDA

-250 KSKGVSVSLTALPA
+250 KSKGVSVPLAALPA

-271 AIDLRDDDSYWNMAD
+271 AIDLREDDQYWNMAD

-300 LLLGVTTHFNEA
+300 LLLGITTYFNEA
-312 GFDAA
+312 GFDAT
-317 NTRDFMIRHK
+317 NTRDFMVRHQ

-345 VFEHFYG
+345 VFDNVNEDDLDT
-352 NSNDS
+352 NA
-357 NKLSLRCANSAGE
+357 KLALRCANSAGE

-378 WVETYLNCKVCDQYG
+378 WVETYLGCQVKDQYG

-406 LEHESP
+406 LKHESP

-454 FHGYSWNE
+454 FQGYSWNE
-462 KQAFADDYYLTG
+462 KQAFVDDYYLTG

-505 DVENTVLEHEAVA
+505 DVENTVLEHDAVA
-518 ESAAVGIPDEV
+518 ESAAVGVPDEV

-541 DGIEGTDEIAK
+541 EGVEGSEQIAK
-552 EIQNLVRKRL
+552 EIQELVRKRL

-569 EVEFVSSLPKTPSGK
+569 EVEFVTELPKTPSGK

>member
-1 MNTFSSSA
+1 MNTSSIETA
-9 ASASHSFS
+9 V
-17 DALSLNTEPLNTEPL
+17 NTV
-32 NTDTNT
+32 DTIT
-38 KNPSVNYNEY
+38 SYNDY
-48 YHNFSMET
+48 YHNFDMDA

-85 GDMTALVHEDT
+85 GDNIALVHEDT
-96 AGKVTKMTFAE
+96 AGNVTRMSFAE
-107 LDKASAQVANLLQS
+107 LDKASTEVANLLLS
-121 YGVKVG
+121 YGVQAG

-167 YRMDKAGTKVVF
+167 YRMDKANTKVVF
-179 TNVDNRSKF
+179 TNQENRGKF
-188 EDLADQTK
+188 DDLAKQTK
-196 MVLVGG
+196 MVLIGSKVDTQSWG
-202 DNDIPADDQH
+202 DDNYTEKVAT
-212 WDDDRYAKMMA
+212 
-223 MQPETLEPILLDINA
+223 QPQNVEAVILNTDA

-250 KSKGVSVSLTALPA
+250 KSKGVSVPLAALSS

-271 AIDLRDDDSYWNMAD
+271 AIDLREDDHYWNMAD

-300 LLLGVTTHFNEA
+300 LLLGVTTYFNEA
-312 GFDAA
+312 GFDAQ
-317 NTRDFMIRHK
+317 NTRNFMVRHN
-327 ITNLA
+327 ISNLA

-345 VFEHFYG
+345 MFENAH
-352 NSNDS
+352 NDA
-357 NKLSLRCANSAGE
+357 NVNAEAKLSLRCANSAGE
-370 TLNTEVVN
+370 TLNTEVVS
-378 WVETYLNCKVCDQYG
+378 WVETYLNCQVLDQYG
-393 QTETGMTCCAHHA
+393 QTETGMTCCEHHA
-406 LEHESP
+406 LEHKRP
-412 VGSMGMALPGHT
+412 VGSMGVALPGHT

-429 DDMNVLP
+429 DDMQVLP

-445 VVSQSPAFY
+445 VVSQSPAFH
-454 FHGYSWNE
+454 FRGYSWNE
-462 KQAFADDYYLTG
+462 KDAFSDDYYLTG

-492 DIIITAGY
+492 DIITTAGY

-518 ESAAVGIPDEV
+518 ESAAVGVPDEV

-541 DGIEGTDEIAK
+541 DGIKGSDELAQQIK
-552 EIQNLVRKRL
+552 DLVRERL

-569 EVEFVSSLPKTPSGK
+569 EVEFVEALPKTPSGK
-584 IQRFLLRSLSAA
+584 IQRFLLRSLSAS

>member
-1 MNTFSSSA
+1 MNTSSSDPSFVNT
-9 ASASHSFS
+9 ASNHTAHPPMSYS
-17 DALSLNTEPLNTEPL
+17 D
-32 NTDTNT
+32 
-38 KNPSVNYNEY
+38 Y
-48 YHNFSMET
+48 YHNFDMNV
-56 LLTEIFGEHLD
+56 LLTEIFGEHLE

-85 GDMTALVHEDT
+85 GDNIALVHEDT
-96 AGKVTKMTFAE
+96 SGNVTHMSFAE
-107 LDKASAQVANLLQS
+107 LDKASAQVANLLLS
-121 YGVKVG
+121 YGVQIG

-167 YRMDKAGTKVVF
+167 YRMDKANTKVVF
-179 TNVDNRSKF
+179 TNQENRGKF
-188 EDLADQTK
+188 DDLAKQTK
-196 MVLVGG
+196 MVLVGSKVDAQSWG
-202 DNDIPADDQH
+202 DDN
-212 WDDDRYAKMMA
+212 YAEKVA
-223 MQPETLEPILLDINA
+223 TQSQTVDAVSLDTDA

-250 KSKGVSVSLTALPA
+250 KSKGVSVPLSALSA

-271 AIDLRDDDSYWNMAD
+271 AIDLRADDNYWNMAD

-300 LLLGVTTHFNEA
+300 LLLGVTTYFNEA
-312 GFDAA
+312 GFDAQ
-317 NTRDFMIRHK
+317 NTRDFMVRHK
-327 ITNLA
+327 ISNLA

-345 VFEHFYG
+345 VFEAAH
-352 NSNDS
+352 NDNNNDS
-357 NKLSLRCANSAGE
+357 EAKLSLRCANSAGE

-393 QTETGMTCCAHHA
+393 QTETGMTCCEHHA
-406 LEHESP
+406 LAHKCP

-429 DDMNVLP
+429 DDMNILA

-454 FHGYSWNE
+454 FRGYSWNE
-462 KQAFADDYYLTG
+462 KDAFADDYYLTG

-518 ESAAVGIPDEV
+518 ESAAVGVPDEV

-552 EIQNLVRKRL
+552 EIQDLVRKRL

-569 EVEFVSSLPKTPSGK
+569 EVEFVQELPKTPSGK

>member
-1 MNTFSSSA
+1 MNITSQTSTVTDA
-9 ASASHSFS
+9 DASVTPK
-17 DALSLNTEPLNTEPL
+17 NY
-32 NTDTNT
+32 TDY
-38 KNPSVNYNEY
+38 YN
-48 YHNFSMET
+48 NFDMNT

-85 GDMTALVHEDT
+85 ADNIALVHEDT
-96 AGKVTKMTFAE
+96 AGNVTRMSFAE
-107 LDKASAQVANLLQS
+107 LDQASAQVANLLQS
-121 YGVKVG
+121 YGVKAG
-127 DQVATMLP
+127 DKVATMLP
-135 RTPELLTIVLATWR
+135 RTPELLTIVLAIWR

-167 YRMDKAGTKVVF
+167 YRMDKADTKVVF
-179 TNVDNRSKF
+179 TNVDNRGKF
-188 EDLADQTK
+188 EDLAEQTK
-196 MVLVGG
+196 MVLVGEAADAQTWG
-202 DNDIPADDQH
+202 DDHYSQS
-212 WDDDRYAKMMA
+212 MA
-223 MQPETLEPILLDINA
+223 AQSQTIEPVLLDTDA

-250 KSKGVSVSLTALPA
+250 KSKGVSVPLAALPA

-271 AIDLRDDDSYWNMAD
+271 AIDLREEDHYWNMAD

-300 LLLGVTTHFNEA
+300 LLLGVTTYFNEA
-312 GFDAA
+312 GFDAT
-317 NTRDFMIRHK
+317 NTRDFMARHQ

-345 VFEHFYG
+345 VFENAHDEA
-352 NSNDS
+352 NA
-357 NKLSLRCANSAGE
+357 KLSLRCANSAGE

-393 QTETGMTCCAHHA
+393 QTETGMTCCEHHA
-406 LEHESP
+406 LVHDCP

-429 DDMNVLP
+429 DDLTVLP

-454 FHGYSWNE
+454 FRGYSWNE
-462 KQAFADDYYLTG
+462 KQAFAGDYYLTG

-518 ESAAVGIPDEV
+518 ESAAVGVPDEV
-529 RGHTIKSYVVLK
+529 RGHTIKAYVVLK
-541 DGIEGTDEIAK
+541 EGIVGSDEIAQQ
-552 EIQNLVRKRL
+552 IQDLVRKRL

-569 EVEFVSSLPKTPSGK
+569 EVEFVAELPKTPSGK

>member
-1 MNTFSSSA
+1 MNTFSSTVSA
-9 ASASHSFS
+9 NHSHPDAS
-17 DALSLNTEPLNTEPL
+17 SLNHDSLTENMPIHYS
-32 NTDTNT
+32 D
-38 KNPSVNYNEY
+38 Y
-48 YHNFSMET
+48 YHNFDMNA
-56 LLTEIFGEHLD
+56 LLTEIFDTHLD
-67 DRLNAYMACCG
+67 DRFNAYMACCG
-78 RHVRDGR
+78 RHVREGR
-85 GDMTALVHEDT
+85 GDKTALLHEDT

-121 YGVKVG
+121 YGVTTG

-179 TNVDNRSKF
+179 TNVDNRGKF
-188 EDLADQTK
+188 EDLAEQTK
-196 MVLVGG
+196 MVLVDKE
-202 DNDIPADDQH
+202 DNTQTDDNH
-212 WDDDRYAKMMA
+212 WSDDRYADMIA
-223 MQPETLEPILLDINA
+223 MQPQTLEPVLLDVDA

-271 AIDLRDDDSYWNMAD
+271 AIDLREDDHYWNMAD

-300 LLLGVTTHFNEA
+300 LLLGVTTYFNET

-317 NTRDFMIRHK
+317 NTRDFMLRHK

-345 VFEHFYG
+345 VFDSAHSDA
-352 NSNDS
+352 SNDTDDNTN

-454 FHGYSWNE
+454 FGGYSWNE

-518 ESAAVGIPDEV
+518 ESAAVGVPDEV

-541 DGIEGTDEIAK
+541 EGIEGTDEIAK
-552 EIQNLVRKRL
+552 QIQELVRKRL

-569 EVEFVSSLPKTPSGK
+569 EVEFVSALPKTPSGK

>member
-1 MNTFSSSA
+1 MTTSSTPTTT
-9 ASASHSFS
+9 H
-17 DALSLNTEPLNTEPL
+17 
-32 NTDTNT
+32 TDTR
-38 KNPSVNYNEY
+38 PHYRDY
-48 YHNFSMET
+48 YQNFNINN
-56 LLTEIFGEHLD
+56 LLTEIYGEHLD
-67 DRLNAYMACCG
+67 DQRNAYMACCG

-85 GDMTALVHEDT
+85 GEHLALVHEDT
-96 AGKVTKMTFAE
+96 AGNVTRLSFAE
-107 LDKASAQVANLLQS
+107 LDKASGHVANLLQS
-121 YGVKVG
+121 YGVQAG

-167 YRMDKAGTKVVF
+167 YRMDKANTKVVF
-179 TNVDNRSKF
+179 TNLENRGKF
-188 EDLADQTK
+188 EDLAEQTK

-202 DNDIPADDQH
+202 NDSQQDH
-212 WDDDRYAKMMA
+212 GWSDDRYEEVVAA
-223 MQPETLEPILLDINA
+223 QSSTAAPVLLDTDA

-250 KSKGVSVSLTALPA
+250 KSKGVSVPLSALSA

-271 AIDLRDDDSYWNMAD
+271 AIDLRADDNYWNMAD

-300 LLLGVTTHFNEA
+300 LLMGITTHFNES
-312 GFDAA
+312 GFDAE
-317 NTRDFMIRHK
+317 NTRDFMARHK

-345 VFEHFYG
+345 VFERAHD
-352 NSNDS
+352 DS
-357 NKLSLRCANSAGE
+357 DAALSLRCANSAGE

-393 QTETGMTCCAHHA
+393 QTETGMTCCEHHA
-406 LEHESP
+406 LTHECP

-454 FHGYSWNE
+454 FRGYSWNE
-462 KQAFADDYYLTG
+462 KDAFVGDYYLTG

-505 DVENTVLEHEAVA
+505 DVENTVLEHDAVA
-518 ESAAVGIPDEV
+518 ESAAVGVPDEV

-541 DGIEGTDEIAK
+541 DGIEGSDELAK
-552 EIQNLVRKRL
+552 EIQDLVRKRL

-569 EVEFVSSLPKTPSGK
+569 DVEFVAALPKTPSGK

>member
-1 MNTFSSSA
+1 MNTASQTSTTTEINAANASSTP
-9 ASASHSFS
+9 HSYS
-17 DALSLNTEPLNTEPL
+17 D
-32 NTDTNT
+32 
-38 KNPSVNYNEY
+38 Y
-48 YHNFSMET
+48 YTHFDMNN

-85 GDMTALVHEDT
+85 ANVTALVHQDT
-96 AGKVTKMTFAE
+96 DGNVTKMSFEA

-121 YGVKVG
+121 YGVTAG
-127 DQVATMLP
+127 DKVATMLP
-135 RTPELLTIVLATWR
+135 RTPELLTVVLATWR

-167 YRMDKAGTKVVF
+167 YRMDKADTKVVF
-179 TNVDNRSKF
+179 TNLENRSKF
-188 EDLADQTK
+188 EDLAEQTK
-196 MVLVGG
+196 MVLVGSVEDAQTWG
-202 DNDIPADDQH
+202 DDH
-212 WDDDRYAKMMA
+212 YAQSMTA
-223 MQPETLEPILLDINA
+223 QAQTIESVTLDTDA

-250 KSKGVSVSLTALPA
+250 KSKGVSVPLAALPA

-271 AIDLRDDDSYWNMAD
+271 AIDLREDDHYWNMAD

-300 LLLGVTTHFNEA
+300 LLLGVTTYFNEA

-317 NTRDFMIRHK
+317 DTRDFMVRHK

-345 VFEHFYG
+345 VFESMHDDA
-352 NSNDS
+352 NA
-357 NKLSLRCANSAGE
+357 KLSLRCANSAGE

-378 WVETYLNCKVCDQYG
+378 WVETYLACQVKDQYG

-406 LEHESP
+406 LTHECP
-412 VGSMGMALPGHT
+412 VGSMGMALPGHV

-454 FHGYSWNE
+454 FRGYSWNE
-462 KQAFADDYYLTG
+462 KQAFVEDYYLTG

-505 DVENTVLEHEAVA
+505 DVENTVLEHPAVA
-518 ESAAVGIPDEV
+518 ESAAVGVPDEV

-541 DGIEGTDEIAK
+541 EGIEGSDEIAK
-552 EIQNLVRKRL
+552 EIQELVRKRL

-569 EVEFVSSLPKTPSGK
+569 EVAFVTELPKTPSGK

>member
-1 MNTFSSSA
+1 MNTSSTN
-9 ASASHSFS
+9 
-17 DALSLNTEPLNTEPL
+17 DAVNTVDKIT
-32 NTDTNT
+32 
-38 KNPSVNYNEY
+38 SYNDY
-48 YHNFSMET
+48 YHNFDMDA

-85 GDMTALVHEDT
+85 GDNIALVHEDT
-96 AGKVTKMTFAE
+96 AGNVTRMSFAE
-107 LDKASAQVANLLQS
+107 LDKASAQIANLLLY

-167 YRMDKAGTKVVF
+167 YRMDKANTKVVF
-179 TNVDNRSKF
+179 TNQENRGKF
-188 EDLADQTK
+188 DDLAKQTK
-196 MVLVGG
+196 MVLVGSKVDAQSWG
-202 DNDIPADDQH
+202 DDN
-212 WDDDRYAKMMA
+212 YAEKILT
-223 MQPETLEPILLDINA
+223 QPQTVEAVVLSTDA

-250 KSKGVSVSLTALPA
+250 KSKGVSVPLAALSS

-271 AIDLRDDDSYWNMAD
+271 AIDLREDDHYWNMAD

-300 LLLGVTTHFNEA
+300 LLLGVTTYFNEA
-312 GFDAA
+312 GFDAQD
-317 NTRDFMIRHK
+317 TRDFMVRHK
-327 ITNLA
+327 ISNLA

-345 VFEHFYG
+345 VFESTHDDA
-352 NSNDS
+352 NTDT
-357 NKLSLRCANSAGE
+357 KLSLRCANSAGE
-370 TLNTEVVN
+370 TLNTEVVS
-378 WVETYLNCKVCDQYG
+378 WVETYLNCKVLDQYG
-393 QTETGMTCCAHHA
+393 QTETGMTCCEHHA
-406 LEHESP
+406 LEHKRP
-412 VGSMGMALPGHT
+412 VGSMGVALPGHT

-429 DDMNVLP
+429 DDMQVLP

-454 FHGYSWNE
+454 FRGYSWNE
-462 KQAFADDYYLTG
+462 KDAFSGDYYLTG

-492 DIIITAGY
+492 DIITTAGY

-518 ESAAVGIPDEV
+518 ESAAVGVPDEV

-541 DGIEGTDEIAK
+541 DGIEGTNAIAK
-552 EIQNLVRKRL
+552 EIQDLVRRRL

-569 EVEFVSSLPKTPSGK
+569 KVEFVAALPKTPSGK
-584 IQRFLLRSLSAA
+584 IQRFLLRSLSAS